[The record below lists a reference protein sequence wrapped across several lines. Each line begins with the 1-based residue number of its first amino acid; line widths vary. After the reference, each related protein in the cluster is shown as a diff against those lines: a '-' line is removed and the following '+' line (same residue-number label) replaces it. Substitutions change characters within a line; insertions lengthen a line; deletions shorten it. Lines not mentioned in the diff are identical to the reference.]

1 MKKRRTRAETT
12 RDPVDQARVE
22 DEVGDVLFVA
32 VNLAAGLSIRKPLSW
47 PVIQNESRFR
57 YIEEQ
62 AEKYGKDIED
72 LSLDDMESL
81 WQEAKTKSSKAG

>member
-1 MKKRRTRAETT
+1 MACNSK
-12 RDPVDQARVE
+12 
-22 DEVGDVLFVA
+22 F
-32 VNLAAGLSIRKPLSW
+32 
-47 PVIQNESRFR
+47 ESHFR

-72 LSLDDMESL
+72 LSLDDMGSL